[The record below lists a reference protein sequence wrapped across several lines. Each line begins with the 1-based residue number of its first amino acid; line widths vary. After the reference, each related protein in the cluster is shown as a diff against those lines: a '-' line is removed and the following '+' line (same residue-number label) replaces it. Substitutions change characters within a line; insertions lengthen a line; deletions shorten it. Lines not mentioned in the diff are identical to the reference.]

1 MKAGMFVL
9 AIALSVLVGIALGLL
24 GGGGS
29 ILMVPILRYTLGME
43 AHRAIAL
50 SLLVVGTTS
59 LVALV
64 PHARRGSVR
73 WRTGVIFGLSGM
85 AGAYLAGRVA
95 KFVPP
100 AVLLVAFGAMMLA
113 TGAAMLR
120 DRRARRATAEVT
132 DLPVVK
138 VLAEGLV
145 VGAVTGLVGAGGG
158 FLVVPALV
166 LLGGLPMDIAVAT
179 SLLVIAMKS
188 LAGFAGFAGHTPI
201 DWSLALA
208 VSAAAVL
215 GSVAGSGLSS
225 RIRPEALQRGFG
237 WFVLAMAFFM
247 LAQELPLVLGGAPN
261 LPLSLVA
268 AAAGAGSFAIL
279 RALLRRRTRPAAR
292 REPLHDVAERGPE
305 PRIHRRSWLARHV

>member
-1 MKAGMFVL
+1 
-9 AIALSVLVGIALGLL
+9 
-24 GGGGS
+24 
-29 ILMVPILRYTLGME
+29 VPILRYTLGME

-59 LVALV
+59 LAALI

-85 AGAYLAGRVA
+85 TGAYLAGRIA
-95 KFVPP
+95 GFVPA
-100 AVLLVAFGAMMLA
+100 AVLLIAFGAMMLA

-120 DRRARRATAEVT
+120 SRRTRRAMAEVT
-132 DLPVVK
+132 ELPMMK
-138 VLAEGLV
+138 VIAEGLV

-188 LAGFAGFAGHTPI
+188 FAGLAGFIGHTPI

-208 VSAAAVL
+208 VSSAAVL
-215 GSVAGSGLSS
+215 GSVAGSGLSG
-225 RIRPEALQRGFG
+225 RVRPSTLQRGFG

-247 LAQELPLVLGGAPN
+247 LTQELPLLLGGTPN
-261 LPLSLVA
+261 LPLSLVVG
-268 AAAGAGSFAIL
+268 AAGTGSFAIL
-279 RALLRRRTRPAAR
+279 RALLRRRTRPAATP
-292 REPLHDVAERGPE
+292 EPLHDVAERRPA
-305 PRIHRRSWLARHV
+305 PRIRRGSWLARHV